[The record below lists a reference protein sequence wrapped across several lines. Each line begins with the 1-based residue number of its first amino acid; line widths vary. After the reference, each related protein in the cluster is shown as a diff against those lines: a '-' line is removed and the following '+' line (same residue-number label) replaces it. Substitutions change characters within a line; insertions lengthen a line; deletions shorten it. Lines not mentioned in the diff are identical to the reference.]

1 MLIDIDHFKAYNDHY
16 GHMMGDQALAR
27 VSAAIRDAVRSRD
40 IVGRYGGEEFMI
52 ILTGVDASQAR
63 TTAERIRQRV
73 YDLRIQ
79 HMFNESVA
87 TNVTV
92 SIGMAPVYNADVDK
106 ALSQADQALYSAKHL
121 GRNNILSFEEIE
133 AI

>member
-1 MLIDIDHFKAYNDHY
+1 
-16 GHMMGDQALAR
+16 
-27 VSAAIRDAVRSRD
+27 
-40 IVGRYGGEEFMI
+40 
-52 ILTGVDASQAR
+52 
-63 TTAERIRQRV
+63 
-73 YDLRIQ
+73 
-79 HMFNESVA
+79 MFNESVA

>member
-1 MLIDIDHFKAYNDHY
+1 MVLLTSSSAEN
-16 GHMMGDQALAR
+16 ALLA
-27 VSAAIRDAVRSRD
+27 
-40 IVGRYGGEEFMI
+40 
-52 ILTGVDASQAR
+52 
-63 TTAERIRQRV
+63 AERIRQRV
-73 YDLRIQ
+73 FDLKIP